1 MRKYGHDNCAGM
13 DREKDYA
20 MTLTPITL
28 PCSKCGRMVKA
39 TELCC
44 ETLDLKLF
52 GNYTVK
58 NEPTKDHDKQ
68 DEPVPN

>member
-1 MRKYGHDNCAGM
+1 
-13 DREKDYA
+13 

-44 ETLDLKLF
+44 ETLDLDLM
-52 GNYTVK
+52 GNHTVK
-58 NEPTKDHDKQ
+58 EKEDDDGKT
-68 DEPVPN
+68 

>member
-28 PCSKCGRMVKA
+28 PCPRCGRMVKA

-52 GNYTVK
+52 GNHTVK
-58 NEPTKDHDKQ
+58 EKEDD
-68 DEPVPN
+68 DERN